1 MTTIVRSP
9 HVPWPVVVACLLFV
23 GCGKS
28 GPPGTIPV
36 SGTVTL
42 GGKPLPTGAVHFS
55 TADRG
60 RSSATRVSGGSF
72 ATHLIPA
79 DYAVAVTADTQPEMV
94 DEATGKL
101 IPPKRLVP
109 ERYMSPKTSGLKAPI
124 DAKAREA
131 TLTLELV
138 P

>member
-9 HVPWPVVVACLLFV
+9 HVPWPVVMACLLFV

-28 GPPGTIPV
+28 VPPGTIPV

-60 RSSATRVSGGSF
+60 RSSATKVSGGSF
-72 ATHLIPA
+72 ATHLVPA
-79 DYAVAVTADTQPEMV
+79 DYTIAVTADTQPEMV

-101 IPPKRLVP
+101 IPPKRIVP
-109 ERYMSPKTSGLKAPI
+109 EKYMSPKTSGLKAPI
-124 DAKAREA
+124 DAKARKA

>member
-9 HVPWPVVVACLLFV
+9 RITWPVVAACLLFV

-36 SGTVTL
+36 SGSVTL
-42 GGKPLPTGAVHFS
+42 SGKPLPAGTVHFS

-60 RSSATRVSGGSF
+60 QSSATRVSGGSF
-72 ATHLIPA
+72 TTHLVPA
-79 DYAVAVTADTQPEMV
+79 DYAVAVTADAQPEIV
-94 DEATGKL
+94 DEATGAL

-109 ERYMSPKTSGLKAPI
+109 EKYMSPKTSGLKAPI
-124 DAKAREA
+124 DAKAREV

>member
-9 HVPWPVVVACLLFV
+9 HVPWPVVMACLLFI

-55 TADRG
+55 TADHG
-60 RSSATRVSGGSF
+60 RSVATKVSGGSF
-72 ATHLIPA
+72 ATHLVPA
-79 DYAVAVTADTQPEMV
+79 DYTIAVTADTQPEMV

-101 IPPKRLVP
+101 IPPKRIVP
-109 ERYMSPKTSGLKAPI
+109 EKYMSPKTSGLKAPI
-124 DAKAREA
+124 DAKARRA